1 MVMRNILKILFLF
14 SLFCFFC
21 SSSAHAYQRNALVI
35 GNGNYKY
42 SPLLNPV
49 NDAHDITKILKK
61 LKFSVEHL
69 ENASQRKMEDAIRQF
84 EKKLKN
90 GGIGLFYFAGHGL
103 QVRGRNYLVPIAA
116 NIQEET
122 DVKYEAVD
130 AGRVLDAMYNAGN
143 ELNIVIL
150 DACRNNP
157 YARSFRSS
165 NIGLARMDAPK
176 GTIVAYST
184 SPGSVAFDGSS
195 RNSPYTGA
203 LLKHIVTPKISI
215 EQVFKRARLD
225 VYTLTNGKQTPWEST
240 SLTGDFSFN
249 QSDEKISSIN
259 YESMDRGIQV
269 RKNLSMGRFVTFGT
283 GGITGV
289 YYPTGGAIAKIFN
302 KKSKEY
308 GIQCAVQS
316 TGGSVSNIH
325 AIMSG
330 ELEFGMAQSDR
341 QYQAFNGLA
350 DWAGKGPQRLLRSVF
365 SVHPESITLVAA
377 GDAGIRSIQDLKGK
391 RVNIGNPGSGQRKYS
406 IDTLEAMGLDYRK
419 DIKAESVKTSESIK
433 LFLRNKIDA
442 FFYIVGHPSGYIK
455 KVTSGRRKALIV
467 SITGAGV
474 DNLLDRYPFYAKST
488 IPMKFYPNA
497 VNTRDVSTFGVKA
510 TFVTSALI
518 PDDVVYGI
526 TKEVFDNFE
535 MFKKLHPAYI
545 TLSRNKMLDALSAPI
560 HPGALKYYREVGLK

>member
-1 MVMRNILKILFLF
+1 MINILKTLFLF

-21 SSSAHAYQRNALVI
+21 LTSAHALQRNALVI

-42 SPLLNPV
+42 SPLLNTV
-49 NDAHDITKILKK
+49 NDAQDIAKILQK
-61 LKFSVEHL
+61 LKFNVVDL
-69 ENASQRKMEDAIRQF
+69 ENASQRKMENAIRQF
-84 EKKLKN
+84 EKKLKY
-90 GGIGLFYFAGHGL
+90 GGVGLFYFAGHGL
-103 QVRGRNYLVPIAA
+103 QVRGRNYLVPLAA
-116 NIQEET
+116 DIQEET

-184 SPGSVAFDGSS
+184 SPGSVAFDGSG

-203 LLKHIVTPKISI
+203 LLKHIITPKLSI

-225 VYTLTNGKQTPWEST
+225 VDTITNGKQTPWEST

-249 QSDEKISSIN
+249 PSDEKIASVNYVSI
-259 YESMDRGIQV
+259 DRGIQV

-316 TGGSVSNIH
+316 TGGSISNIH

-330 ELEFGMAQSDR
+330 EMEFGMAQSDR
-341 QYQAFNGLA
+341 QYQAFNGLSV
-350 DWAGKGPQRLLRSVF
+350 WKGKGPQRLLRSVF

-377 GDAGIRSIQDLKGK
+377 ADAGIRSIQDLKGK
-391 RVNIGNPGSGQRKYS
+391 RVNIGNPGSGLRQNS
-406 IDTLEAMGLDYRK
+406 IDALNAVGLNYRS
-419 DIKAESVKTSESIK
+419 DIKAKSARIRDSHK
-433 LFLRNKIDA
+433 LLQSGKIDA
-442 FFYIVGHPSGYIK
+442 FFYTVGHPSGMVK
-455 KVTSGRRKALIV
+455 EATSGRRKVRIIP
-467 SITGAGV
+467 ITGAGV
-474 DNLLDRYPFYAKST
+474 DNLLDRYPYYAKST
-488 IPMKFYPNA
+488 IPMKFYPRA
-497 VNTRDVSTFGVKA
+497 ANTSDVSTFGVKA

-518 PDDVVYGI
+518 PDGVVYGI

-535 MFKKLHPAYI
+535 SFKKLHPAYI
-545 TLSRNKMLDALSAPI
+545 TLSRRKMLDALSAPI

>member
-1 MVMRNILKILFLF
+1 MRNILKTLFLF

-21 SSSAHAYQRNALVI
+21 SSSAHAFQRNAFVI

-49 NDAHDITKILKK
+49 NDAQDIAKILKK
-61 LKFSVEHL
+61 LKFNVEHL

-90 GGIGLFYFAGHGL
+90 GGVGLFYFAGHGL
-103 QVRGRNYLVPIAA
+103 QVRGRNYLIPIAA

-184 SPGSVAFDGSS
+184 SPGSVAFDGSG

-203 LLKHIVTPKISI
+203 LLNHIVTPRMSI
-215 EQVFKRARLD
+215 EQVFKRTRFD
-225 VYTLTNGKQTPWEST
+225 VDKLTNGKQTPWEST

-249 QSDEKISSIN
+249 PSGEKIASFDYGSI
-259 YESMDRGIQV
+259 DRGIQV

-289 YYPTGGAIAKIFN
+289 YYPTGGAIAKVFN

-316 TGGSVSNIH
+316 TDGSVYNIN

-341 QYQAFNGLA
+341 QYQAFKGLSYWK
-350 DWAGKGPQRLLRSVF
+350 DKGPQHLIRSVF
-365 SVHPESITLVAA
+365 SVHPESITLVATV
-377 GDAGIRSIQDLKGK
+377 DSGIRSIKDLKGK
-391 RVNIGNPGSGQRKYS
+391 RVNIGNPGSGQRQNS
-406 IDTLEAMGLDYRK
+406 IDALEAIGLDYRK
-419 DIKAESVKTSESIK
+419 DIKAKNVKTRESVELLKQ
-433 LFLRNKIDA
+433 NKIDA
-442 FFYIVGHPSGYIK
+442 FFYTVGHPSGYIK
-455 KVTSGRRKALIV
+455 EVTIGRRKVRIV
-467 SITGAGV
+467 PITGAGV
-474 DNLLDRYPFYAKST
+474 DNLLDRYPF
-488 IPMKFYPNA
+488 
-497 VNTRDVSTFGVKA
+497 
-510 TFVTSALI
+510 L
-518 PDDVVYGI
+518 
-526 TKEVFDNFE
+526 
-535 MFKKLHPAYI
+535 
-545 TLSRNKMLDALSAPI
+545 
-560 HPGALKYYREVGLK
+560 